1 VSPFEA
7 ARAALTFAR
16 ARPDLVR
23 YVTRFTGDADLAEDV
38 VQDTY
43 LRLRERPPEDG
54 SGIRG
59 WLFRVATNLA
69 RDATRTDR
77 RRARLAQGA
86 PARLPGPEPLPD
98 PAALSERSE
107 VRERVRAAL
116 ETLNEKERTAL
127 LMREEGFTHREI
139 AEAVGTTT
147 KSVGTL
153 VARALEKMA
162 RGLDLEAL

>member
-7 ARAALTFAR
+7 ARAALTFTR
-16 ARPDLVR
+16 ARPELVR

-43 LRLRERPPEDG
+43 LRLQERPPADAG
-54 SGIRG
+54 GIRG
-59 WLFRVATNLA
+59 WLFTVATNLA
-69 RDATRTDR
+69 RDAARTER
-77 RRARLAQGA
+77 RRTRLTQGA
-86 PARLPGPEPLPD
+86 LERLPAADPPPDPARLT
-98 PAALSERSE
+98 ERNE
-107 VRERVRAAL
+107 IRQRVRAAL
-116 ETLNEKERTAL
+116 ATLNEKERTAL
-127 LMREEGFTHREI
+127 LMREEGFMHREI

-162 RGLDLEAL
+162 RGLDLEAP